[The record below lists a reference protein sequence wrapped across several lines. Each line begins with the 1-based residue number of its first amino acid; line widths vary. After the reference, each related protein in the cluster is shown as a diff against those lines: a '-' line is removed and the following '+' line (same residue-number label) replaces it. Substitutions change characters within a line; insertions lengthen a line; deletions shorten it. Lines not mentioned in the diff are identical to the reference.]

1 MNVLNADQ
9 ENILGMCWLP
19 KADVWV
25 FKVKLNFSSKRRG
38 VHVEDDLAEG
48 QLHLIPE
55 NLTRRMVLSQVAG
68 IYDPLG
74 LVAPCVLSSKIF
86 MRSLYSR
93 EVQDG
98 WDEPMSEDIKAKWV
112 QFFRGLFELQTLTFK
127 RCLMPDNAEGDPV
140 LVIFSD
146 GSQQAYG
153 ACAYIRWHTNNDT
166 YESSLV
172 IAKNRISPV
181 KQLSTSRLELC
192 GAVLAS
198 RLRRKL
204 VTEMSFRFSKI
215 VHIIDSMFVRAQIQ
229 RESCGFGTFVATR
242 VAEIQS
248 ITDPTEWWWA
258 QGDHNPADMTTRV
271 APASALGA
279 DSKWQKG
286 PDVLRTPFELW
297 PISQENTL
305 DNDQIPDIIG
315 VTMSA
320 TSDNHTI
327 HSSTIIDID
336 RFSSL
341 RKLVRVTGIILSIV
355 HWRTFRGICDKINSE
370 TSVEAETWWVKF
382 AQRELPEDCMKKFQR
397 LRPFI
402 NQDGIVCVGQRM
414 AEWIK
419 QSWNQREFF
428 LLPRKGRF
436 TELVVRS
443 VHCEDHAG
451 LEVTLAKIR
460 SR

>member
-1 MNVLNADQ
+1 
-9 ENILGMCWLP
+9 MCWLP

-38 VHVEDDLAEG
+38 VHVEDDLTEG

-74 LVAPCVLSSKIF
+74 LVAPCVLSSKIL

-112 QFFRGLFELQTLTFK
+112 QFFRGLNELQTLTFK

-172 IAKNRISPV
+172 IAKNRIAPV
-181 KQLSTSRLELC
+181 KQLSTPRLELC

-215 VHIIDSMFVRAQIQ
+215 VHIIDSMIVRAQIQ
-229 RESCGFGTFVATR
+229 RESYGFGTFVATR

-248 ITDPTEWWWA
+248 ITDPTEWW
-258 QGDHNPADMTTRV
+258 
-271 APASALGA
+271 
-279 DSKWQKG
+279 
-286 PDVLRTPFELW
+286 
-297 PISQENTL
+297 
-305 DNDQIPDIIG
+305 
-315 VTMSA
+315 
-320 TSDNHTI
+320 
-327 HSSTIIDID
+327 
-336 RFSSL
+336 
-341 RKLVRVTGIILSIV
+341 
-355 HWRTFRGICDKINSE
+355 
-370 TSVEAETWWVKF
+370 
-382 AQRELPEDCMKKFQR
+382 
-397 LRPFI
+397 
-402 NQDGIVCVGQRM
+402 
-414 AEWIK
+414 
-419 QSWNQREFF
+419 
-428 LLPRKGRF
+428 
-436 TELVVRS
+436 
-443 VHCEDHAG
+443 
-451 LEVTLAKIR
+451 
-460 SR
+460 